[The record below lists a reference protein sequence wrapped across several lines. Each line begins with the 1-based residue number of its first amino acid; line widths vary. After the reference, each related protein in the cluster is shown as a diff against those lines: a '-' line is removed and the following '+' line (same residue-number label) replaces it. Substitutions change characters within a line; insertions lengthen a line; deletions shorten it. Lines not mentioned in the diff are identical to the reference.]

1 MRDAREV
8 IIRPVVTEASAMLQE
23 ERQTYTFIVAKDSNK
38 IEIRSAVQE
47 LFNVTVAG
55 VRTANYPGKVRRVG
69 RSTGRKSGYKKALVK
84 LIEGDSIDVYEG
96 VFDRI
101 REQSRLHVGQQ
112 ISTVMDLGINQTLSR
127 TIITAFTTAMAA
139 LALVLFGGEVIHDFA
154 LAMVL
159 GVLIGTYSSI
169 FVASALALDM
179 AKGERVEA
187 RS

>member
-96 VFDRI
+96 V
-101 REQSRLHVGQQ
+101 
-112 ISTVMDLGINQTLSR
+112 
-127 TIITAFTTAMAA
+127 
-139 LALVLFGGEVIHDFA
+139 
-154 LAMVL
+154 
-159 GVLIGTYSSI
+159 
-169 FVASALALDM
+169 
-179 AKGERVEA
+179 
-187 RS
+187 